1 MANRRFRAIRIVTTV
16 LLALM
21 PTVTRA
27 DELVDFQR
35 EIRPILAEHCLQCHG
50 PDEAARQA
58 DLRLDVREFAISAP
72 GSGEFAIVPG
82 NPDASQLLLRIA
94 AHDPDFLMPPPDQ
107 KNPLQSE
114 QIVLLRRW
122 ISEGAA

>member
-35 EIRPILAEHCLQCHG
+35 EIRPILADHCLQCHG

-58 DLRLDVREFAISAP
+58 D
-72 GSGEFAIVPG
+72 
-82 NPDASQLLLRIA
+82 
-94 AHDPDFLMPPPDQ
+94 
-107 KNPLQSE
+107 
-114 QIVLLRRW
+114 
-122 ISEGAA
+122 